1 MNIKKIRLS
10 TGMTQ
15 KEFAEYFSI
24 PQKTIE
30 NWEQGARKAP
40 DYVIELIKYK
50 LEKEN
55 KAMRKEINIM
65 TEDIL

>member
-1 MNIKKIRLS
+1 MNIKESRLS

-15 KEFAEYFSI
+15 KEFAEYFDI

-50 LEKEN
+50 LGKEN

-65 TEDIL
+65 TENIL